1 MGVAA
6 WYSELRSWFSPQRF
20 EQPWPPFQ
28 QWLDT
33 CEYAIGHP
41 PDTNEDVGKPEKRQ
55 RTIVRNNALND
66 MQDIARTQMK
76 DAEWSIEVL
85 MGRDVKKDLRLAERM
100 VEKGCGERGCLF

>member
-6 WYSELRSWFSPQRF
+6 CYSELRSWFSTQRF

-41 PDTNEDVGKPEKRQ
+41 PDTNENVGKPEKRQ
-55 RTIVRNNALND
+55 RTMVRNNALKD

-85 MGRDVKKDLRLAERM
+85 MGSDVKKDLRLAERM
-100 VEKGCGERGCLF
+100 VEKDCGERGCLF